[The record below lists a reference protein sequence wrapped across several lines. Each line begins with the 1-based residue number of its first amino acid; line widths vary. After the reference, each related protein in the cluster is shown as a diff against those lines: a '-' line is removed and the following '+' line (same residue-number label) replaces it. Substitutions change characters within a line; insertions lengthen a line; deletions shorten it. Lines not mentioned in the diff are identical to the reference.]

1 MNNRF
6 DYKHAVSQCD
16 VTDKTACEQFREK
29 RKQWMEWL
37 SGDDPHSIIK
47 QIYSTVWDYALFCTV
62 NELRR
67 IAAENPKEGIGFNSP
82 VNRLFDAGFA
92 NTQATAIRRLIE
104 WPARKPER
112 AVISIRSV
120 LKDIKDNLGFLTRE
134 NYICYDGLP
143 YDYETVRDKAFARLH
158 VNESGISTGSMPTS
172 GPQGWP
178 MSELMHKQFDRLARV
193 TPENRSRTDF
203 IGEDILDHLE
213 TQLKPCEKVKKYV
226 DKFIAH
232 GAAPETRSALTEDEY
247 GVTLERIKS
256 CHKIIYSVAS
266 FINGQLLWE
275 SNIGGVPVPQ
285 YDHLKGLDMRW
296 ASEAS
301 LIKAHEEWHKI
312 TKDVGEWDAESL
324 WPVDFK

>member
-134 NYICYDGLP
+134 NYICYDVL
-143 YDYETVRDKAFARLH
+143 
-158 VNESGISTGSMPTS
+158 
-172 GPQGWP
+172 
-178 MSELMHKQFDRLARV
+178 
-193 TPENRSRTDF
+193 
-203 IGEDILDHLE
+203 
-213 TQLKPCEKVKKYV
+213 
-226 DKFIAH
+226 
-232 GAAPETRSALTEDEY
+232 
-247 GVTLERIKS
+247 
-256 CHKIIYSVAS
+256 
-266 FINGQLLWE
+266 
-275 SNIGGVPVPQ
+275 
-285 YDHLKGLDMRW
+285 
-296 ASEAS
+296 
-301 LIKAHEEWHKI
+301 
-312 TKDVGEWDAESL
+312 
-324 WPVDFK
+324 